1 LKTTGI
7 GLPAQGETMKYGQT
21 FAFVWSYWRK
31 QPARLAVLVA
41 GLLFTTACDVFFPV
55 LSGRL
60 ADAVASGASGAPTGD
75 AIHAAGLAL
84 LGLIGLELAF
94 TAARFAIDKQWVR
107 LETIVLPQLVV
118 DVFHRV
124 QRFST
129 DWHANSFA
137 GATVRKIT
145 RGRGAFDVFTN
156 TLFFGLLPAV
166 LIVIGITLMVSWHW
180 PLMGLF
186 LAVVLVAYILVSYLL
201 ASKYLAPANRRFI
214 RSDTRIGALLA
225 DSITCNAVV
234 KAFGAE
240 AREDRIVRD
249 ESDNWGRLARVS
261 WGRHVNTHIAQRL
274 MSLAMMSGML
284 GIGILLWTRGLAT
297 PGQITMVLTS
307 YFVVSAYV
315 RFLGQHLRNL
325 QQSVNDMEDM
335 VTFTALPMGVQDRAD
350 AAPFRPGRGAIA
362 FCNVTFG
369 YENQPEALYRDF
381 CLTIPAG
388 QKVGLVGRSG
398 SGKSTFVKLI
408 QRLYDVQ
415 AGALLIDGQDVAAVR
430 QESLRARVAIVPQDP
445 ALFHRSLAENIAYAR
460 PGATMEE
467 IVQAARKAHA
477 HEFITR
483 LRDGYETL
491 VGERGVKLSGGER
504 QRVALARAFLAD
516 APILILDEATSSLD
530 GHTEALIQ
538 DSIGEL
544 MKGRTTIVI
553 AHRLSTIRGMDRI
566 LLFEDGR
573 LVEDGPHDELMT
585 RAGGRYQ
592 ALVTLQT
599 ARDAGAANTE
609 WEDERSAS

>member
-1 LKTTGI
+1 MT
-7 GLPAQGETMKYGQT
+7 YGQA

-31 QPARLAVLVA
+31 QPRRMAFLVA
-41 GLLFTTACDVFFPV
+41 GLLFTTACDVTFPV

-60 ADAVASGASGAPTGD
+60 ADAVASGASGTPTAG
-75 AIHAAGLAL
+75 AVRAAGLAL
-84 LGLIGLELAF
+84 LGLIGLEVAF
-94 TAARFAIDKQWVR
+94 TCMRLALDKQWVR
-107 LETIVLPQLVV
+107 LETVVLPQLVV

-145 RGRGAFDVFTN
+145 RGRSAFDVFTN

-166 LIVIGITLMVSWHW
+166 LIVIGITLMISWHW
-180 PLMGLF
+180 PVMGLF
-186 LAVVLVAYILVSYLL
+186 LAGVLAVYIALSYLMAL
-201 ASKYLAPANRRFI
+201 RYLAPANQRFI
-214 RSDTRIGALLA
+214 RSDTRMGALLA

-240 AREDRIVRD
+240 AREDRIIGD

-261 WGRHVNTHIAQRL
+261 WGRHVNMHIAQRSMSTL
-274 MSLAMMSGML
+274 MMAGML
-284 GIGILLWTRGLAT
+284 GIAVLLWARGQAT

-307 YFVVSAYV
+307 YFVVAAYV
-315 RFLGQHLRNL
+315 RFLGQHMRNL

-335 VTFTALPMGVQDRAD
+335 VEFMGLPMGVKDRPD
-350 AAPFRPGRGAIA
+350 AVPFTPGRGAIE
-362 FCNVTFG
+362 FRQVTFG
-369 YENQPEALYRDF
+369 YENQPDMLYRDF

-388 QKVGLVGRSG
+388 QKVGLVGHSG

-408 QRLYDVQ
+408 QRLYDVHS
-415 AGALLIDGQDVAAVR
+415 GALLIDGQDIAHVA
-430 QESLRARVAIVPQDP
+430 QESLRSRIAIVPQEP
-445 ALFHRSLAENIAYAR
+445 ALFHRSLAENIAYGR
-460 PGATMEE
+460 PGAAMDE
-467 IVQAARKAHA
+467 IVEAARKAHA
-477 HEFITR
+477 HEFISR
-483 LRDGYETL
+483 LNDGYETL

-530 GHTEALIQ
+530 SHTEALIQ
-538 DSIGEL
+538 DSIAEL

-566 LLFEDGR
+566 LLFERGR
-573 LVEDGPHDELMT
+573 LVEDGRHDDLMQRT
-585 RAGGRYQ
+585 GGRYQ
-592 ALVTLQT
+592 ALVAIQT
-599 ARDAGAANTE
+599 AHDKGAANMDRE
-609 WEDERSAS
+609 EERSAS